1 MKQCRLVLRH
11 AIAADHRKV
20 FCNLLGKS
28 TMNYNTD
35 GGIIG
40 TPGMTSRPLDFR
52 TIDQRLAVNAYGG
65 VHKAFY
71 EDACEVCL
79 QRLNIVLLLRFN
91 FFIARFL
98 CWI

>member
-20 FCNLLGKS
+20 FCNLLGKR